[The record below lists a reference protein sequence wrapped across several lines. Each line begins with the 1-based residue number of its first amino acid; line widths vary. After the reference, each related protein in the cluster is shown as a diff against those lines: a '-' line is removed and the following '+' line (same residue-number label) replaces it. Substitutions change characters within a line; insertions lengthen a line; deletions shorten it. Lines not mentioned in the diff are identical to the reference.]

1 MATKITELKP
11 FYNPT
16 PADFI
21 QEQLDARGWTQED
34 LAHVLNYSLPTI
46 NKLLKNKTSITID
59 VASALADAFKQT
71 PQYWLNLD
79 NLYRLNLRK
88 ETQMDSEVALRAKIY
103 ETIQVNEMA
112 KRKWID
118 KKNLVASVTQF
129 FRCKNIDEIFDRGIG
144 ELAYKKSEAF
154 EHRFDS
160 NAASCWF
167 QMAKN
172 TSETIK
178 VPQFDSH
185 KLVELAHKLHSYT
198 VENDVKG
205 FLNALNACGVRFFV
219 LSHLPKTYIDG
230 AAFYLGNVP
239 TIVYTARYKR
249 LDNFWFVIAHE
260 IGHIIR
266 EHLNAKNWFIIDSDN
281 SVSNQQELEANQEA
295 ARMLKHKEI
304 LDIFGKLDYLPS
316 TQIVE
321 AAKHLSVHPCIIV
334 GALSRIKETYYKRF
348 QEFNEDIFSL
358 IPDVYQIEKYL

>member
-1 MATKITELKP
+1 MAINVSSLKP

-21 QEQLDARGWTQED
+21 QEQLDSRGWTQED
-34 LAHVLNYSLPTI
+34 LANVLNYSLPTI
-46 NKLLKNKTSITID
+46 SKLLKNKTSITID
-59 VASALADAFKQT
+59 VATALAEAFKQT

-88 ETQMDSEVALRAKIY
+88 ETQTESEVGLRAKIY
-103 ETIQVNEMA
+103 EILQVNEMA

-118 KKNLVASVTQF
+118 KKDLVSSVSQF
-129 FRCKNIDEIFDRGIG
+129 FRCENIDEIFDKGIG

-154 EHRFDS
+154 EHKFDS
-160 NAASCWF
+160 NAATCWF

-178 VPQFDSH
+178 VPPFDST
-185 KLVELAHKLHSYT
+185 KLNNLAIKLHTYT
-198 VENDVKG
+198 VENDIEG
-205 FLNALNACGVRFFV
+205 FLSALNACGVRFFV

-230 AAFYLGNVP
+230 AAFYLGSVP

-249 LDNFWFVIAHE
+249 LDNFWFVLAHE

-266 EHLNAKNWFIIDSDN
+266 EHLNDRNWFIIDSDN

-304 LDIFGKLDYLPS
+304 LDVFGKLDYGSRKAFECSSL
-316 TQIVE
+316 
-321 AAKHLSVHPCIIV
+321 HHCRCI
-334 GALSRIKETYYKRF
+334 KPY
-348 QEFNEDIFSL
+348 
-358 IPDVYQIEKYL
+358 